1 MFLSVLLYSV
11 CDTVLTNMKTD
22 TVRRSVSLS
31 AAMAKKIDSIAASR
45 SVTVD
50 RAIID
55 LLADAITA
63 YEKEREAEE
72 PSEAERLRAQLG
84 RMK

>member
-11 CDTVLTNMKTD
+11 CDTVLTNMKTE

-63 YEKEREAEE
+63 YEKQREAGE
-72 PSEAERLRAQLG
+72 PSEAERLRAQLA